1 MRQVRYC
8 GMCGVYGHNQQNC
21 PDEGAMIEREPLYLE
36 QLIPS
41 SLIIDYKIQSKTPL
55 TTKPLLRMPE
65 KPIWEVSDNE
75 EAIRAALSENGE
87 KHMICQ
93 QKGRMNGEEIA
104 ENKARLQKLADIYGR
119 RLIFLRDSSKPAPL
133 PEPTKKRGSGKA
145 KQ

>member
-1 MRQVRYC
+1 
-8 GMCGVYGHNQQNC
+8 
-21 PDEGAMIEREPLYLE
+21 MIEREPLYLE

-55 TTKPLLRMPE
+55 TTTPVLRMPE
-65 KPIWEVSDNE
+65 KPTWEVSDNE
-75 EAIRAALSENGE
+75 EAIRAALSANGE
-87 KHMICQ
+87 KPMICQ

-119 RLIFLRDSSKPAPL
+119 RLIFLRDSSKPAPS
-133 PEPTKKRGSGKA
+133 PEPAKKRASGKA